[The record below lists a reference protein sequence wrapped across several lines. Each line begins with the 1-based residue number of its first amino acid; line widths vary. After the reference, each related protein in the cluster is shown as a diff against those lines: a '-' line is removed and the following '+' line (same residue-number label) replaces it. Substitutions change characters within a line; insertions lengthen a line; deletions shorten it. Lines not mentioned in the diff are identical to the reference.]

1 MLKCQLLVACY
12 GEVFDEELSKE
23 AHTIISGWEGRELT
37 LTECEVI
44 EYLNSLEAHSWS
56 NWDVE

>member
-1 MLKCQLLVACY
+1 MACY
-12 GEVFDEELSKE
+12 GEGFDEELSKE
-23 AHTIISGWEGRELT
+23 AHTIINGWEGRELT